1 MEQKDNTERSIRS
14 LFELG
19 DMRRPTW
26 GGGRET
32 RAAGSS
38 AADQPME
45 HPMEQRLKNVGLT
58 DRHISLSIGAIEYV
72 MVELRRLPGTEAT
85 LKEYEGCLYSLRQAL
100 AVLPA
105 AKA

>member
-1 MEQKDNTERSIRS
+1 MEPKDNTERSIRS

-19 DMRRPTW
+19 DMRRSTW
-26 GGGRET
+26 GSGREA
-32 RAAGSS
+32 RNAPAP
-38 AADQPME
+38 DQPERGMD
-45 HPMEQRLKNVGLT
+45 QRLKNVGLS

-85 LKEYEGCLYSLRQAL
+85 LKEYEACLYSLRQAL

-105 AKA
+105 AKS

>member
-1 MEQKDNTERSIRS
+1 MEQKDNKERSIRS

-19 DMRRPTW
+19 DMRRSTW
-26 GGGRET
+26 SSGRET
-32 RAAGSS
+32 RAQAP
-38 AADQPME
+38 AADQPVE
-45 HPMEQRLKNVGLT
+45 RTMEQRLKNVGMT

-85 LKEYEGCLYSLRQAL
+85 LKEYEACLYSLRQAL

-105 AKA
+105 ANL

>member
-1 MEQKDNTERSIRS
+1 MEEKDNTERSIRS

-19 DMRRPTW
+19 DMRRSTW
-26 GGGRET
+26 GSGREA
-32 RAAGSS
+32 RNGAPAPE
-38 AADQPME
+38 QPAE
-45 HPMEQRLKNVGLT
+45 RGIDQRLKNVGLT

-85 LKEYEGCLYSLRQAL
+85 LKEYEACLNSLRQAL

-105 AKA
+105 AKS

>member
-1 MEQKDNTERSIRS
+1 MDQKDNTERSIRS

-19 DMRRPTW
+19 DMRRSSW
-26 GGGRET
+26 SGNRES
-32 RAAGSS
+32 RGAAP
-38 AADQPME
+38 ATEQQVE
-45 HPMEQRLKNVGLT
+45 RTLEQRLKNVGLT

-85 LKEYEGCLYSLRQAL
+85 LKEYEQCLYSLRQAL

-105 AKA
+105 AKS

>member
-26 GGGRET
+26 GGARDT
-32 RAAGSS
+32 RAAGPS
-38 AADQPME
+38 AAEQPVE
-45 HPMEQRLKNVGLT
+45 RTMEQRLKNVGLT